1 MKLIRIANTLIN
13 PERCC
18 VECFSGVLAIHRRT
32 HRARVLAE
40 AVNGEIALHAITH
53 RANNVIQTLN
63 QTTDIIPEDES
74 QLFCIGKKIVNPI
87 LERPILTTARRIP
100 ELSSFERRHAM
111 AYI

>member
-63 QTTDIIPEDES
+63 QTTDIIPENES